1 MSTKGDYT
9 QTGSNAGQK
18 AAGSEGCARSSV
30 YSKCAECPVYAYRD
44 ALCNDNLYALA
55 KSGNPTAEELEE
67 ARNAL
72 TTEFAELTGN
82 MSMKAANMKATRIM
96 ALRCRI
102 MALSVAALSAGD
114 EHAAALFKTYGWG
127 KLPKEVQI
135 KRAEAKIKEFTVQMN
150 KAAAQSTKRK
160 ERAPQHITEAEFN
173 MQGAIVSRWL
183 GFHLSDRMML
193 AEWAG
198 YFKMYSE
205 QIKIEQNARNN
216 KKY

>member
-1 MSTKGDYT
+1 MSTKGDYMP
-9 QTGSNAGQK
+9 TGSNAGEK
-18 AAGSEGCARSSV
+18 AAVSDGCAQSSV
-30 YSKCAECPVYAYRD
+30 YNRCAECPVYAYRD
-44 ALCNDNLYALA
+44 AVCNDNLRALA
-55 KSGNPTAEELEE
+55 KSGNPTDKELEE
-67 ARNAL
+67 ARDAL
-72 TTEFAELTGN
+72 TAEFAELTGN
-82 MSMKAANMKATRIM
+82 MNMKAANMKAARIM
-96 ALRCRI
+96 SLRCRI
-102 MALSVAALSAGD
+102 MALSVAVLSVDD
-114 EHAAALFKTYGWG
+114 ERTAELFKSYGWG
-127 KLPKEVQI
+127 KLPKEVKI

-150 KAAAQSTKRK
+150 KTAAQSAKRR
-160 ERAPQHITEAEFN
+160 ERTPQHITEAEFN

>member
-1 MSTKGDYT
+1 MW
-9 QTGSNAGQK
+9 
-18 AAGSEGCARSSV
+18 
-30 YSKCAECPVYAYRD
+30 
-44 ALCNDNLYALA
+44 
-55 KSGNPTAEELEE
+55 
-67 ARNAL
+67 
-72 TTEFAELTGN
+72 
-82 MSMKAANMKATRIM
+82 
-96 ALRCRI
+96 
-102 MALSVAALSAGD
+102 SADD
-114 EHAAALFKTYGWG
+114 EHAAALLKSYGWG
-127 KLPKEVQI
+127 KWPKEV
-135 KRAEAKIKEFTVQMN
+135 KSKLAESKIKEFTGQMN
-150 KAAAQSTKRK
+150 KAAAQSVKRR